1 MRISLRLRWFVLAVI
16 ALLAWLWPQW
26 QWSGRDQGETS
37 RGSGVVSENTLRIVC
52 VGGEKF
58 MRCPSDCVVDER
70 GQADCRCQD
79 FYYQRGDQP
88 LTFSHSLCR

>member
-1 MRISLRLRWFVLAVI
+1 MAGLVGL
-16 ALLAWLWPQW
+16 WLWSPMHC
-26 QWSGRDQGETS
+26 SGRPGAPGTTVQATPEP
-37 RGSGVVSENTLRIVC
+37 LRIVC

-58 MRCPSDCVVDER
+58 MRCPSACEVDEQ
-70 GQADCRCQD
+70 GEASCQCQD